1 VSATAE
7 LSLPAELLLLSIDPE
22 RGGLLP
28 RRQRRFRRAL
38 RAAGGSRRR
47 ALREL
52 RAAGLAARGGRR
64 RRIRLTDPAEAR
76 RRFKRLR
83 DVIAAGTAD
92 DQRDVLLLVLLAYS
106 GVLQSRLSKS
116 ERRRAAR
123 MLQRAMR
130 QERTGAWDVPL
141 SGEQSVTE
149 GIMALGRP
157 GLDATTELLDMSLGD
172 IVGDLGGGDSG
183 GGGGDGGGGGGE

>member
-1 VSATAE
+1 MSATAE